1 MDRESQKRW
10 DRTNM
15 VTISCRITKKKADEL
30 THRLSCFYGFIFF
43 NDIRFRKNYLPLH
56 IPKKRLSRDL
66 PKRTLGCSLK
76 LRT

>member
-30 THRLSCFYGFIFF
+30 KEACT
-43 NDIRFRKNYLPLH
+43 
-56 IPKKRLSRDL
+56 
-66 PKRTLGCSLK
+66 TLCTNRNAVLLK
-76 LRT
+76 AINMAIAEAKEKSGK